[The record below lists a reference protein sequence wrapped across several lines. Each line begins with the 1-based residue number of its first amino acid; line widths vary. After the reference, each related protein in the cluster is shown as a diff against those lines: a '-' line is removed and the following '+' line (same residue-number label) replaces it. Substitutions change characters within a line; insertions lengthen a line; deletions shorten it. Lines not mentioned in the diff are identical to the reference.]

1 MAEGKFV
8 TVINCMDGRTQLPV
22 NAYMKETYGA
32 DYVDTI
38 TEAGP
43 DGILAKGDHLECE
56 SMRARVRISVDNH
69 GSEVVAIVAHDDCAG
84 NPESKDEHL
93 ADLDSAVTRV
103 VDWGFNVK
111 VVALWVNGEDWSVE
125 EVKAK

>member
-1 MAEGKFV
+1 MAEGTFG

-22 NAYMKETYGA
+22 NTYMKETYGV

-56 SMRARVRISVDNH
+56 SMRERVRISVDKH
-69 GSEVVAIVAHDDCAG
+69 GSKVVAIVGHDDCAG
-84 NPESKDEHL
+84 NPVTKDEHL

-103 VDWGFNVK
+103 VDWGFSVK
-111 VVALWVNGEDWSVE
+111 VVALWVRGDDWSVE
-125 EVKAK
+125 KVKEK